1 MTMILTAKS
10 FLLNLLLVF
19 APLSIIQILYLLKQT
34 SFLKRSSGWLLA
46 IFPLLSVILCMM
58 YPIVINEN
66 FILDFRRIPFILGA
80 LYGGKWVSLI
90 YLVVL
95 LSYRFMLGGSGFYPT
110 LLSFSLVA
118 IFTSLVSTH
127 FLKLDLKWKL
137 AVAAGLDACL
147 GSVSTVLS
155 LVFFDSQ
162 ISLETWILFNSISLT
177 GVVLATLI
185 YEVFINQFKL
195 LHSVMESQKLEVAS
209 HLAASISHE
218 VRNPLTVSR
227 GFLQLI
233 NSDLEDKKTKGY
245 MELAIHELDRATE
258 IINDYL
264 TFAKPFPEKVEKIN
278 VKSELE
284 QSLSVIQPLA
294 TMSDVTI
301 NSNID
306 ISPTYI
312 QSEKRK
318 FQQCLLNILKNA
330 IEAMPDG
337 GELTVDALHKGFELK
352 VSISDT
358 GIGMSEEQIV
368 RMGEPFF
375 TTKEKGTGLG
385 MMVSHSIMKAMNGEI
400 IYESSPNKGTTVI
413 LLFKIENEGS

>member
-1 MTMILTAKS
+1 M
-10 FLLNLLLVF
+10 
-19 APLSIIQILYLLKQT
+19 
-34 SFLKRSSGWLLA
+34 
-46 IFPLLSVILCMM
+46 
-58 YPIVINEN
+58 
-66 FILDFRRIPFILGA
+66 
-80 LYGGKWVSLI
+80 
-90 YLVVL
+90 
-95 LSYRFMLGGSGFYPT
+95 
-110 LLSFSLVA
+110 
-118 IFTSLVSTH
+118 
-127 FLKLDLKWKL
+127 
-137 AVAAGLDACL
+137 
-147 GSVSTVLS
+147 
-155 LVFFDSQ
+155 FFFESQ
-162 ISLETWILFNSISLT
+162 INIETWILFNFVSLT

-185 YEVFINQFKL
+185 YEVFMNQFKL

-227 GFLQLI
+227 GFLQMI

-245 MELAIHELDRATE
+245 MELAIDELDRATE

-301 NSNID
+301 NSKID

-413 LLFKIENEGS
+413 LLFKIEK

>member
-1 MTMILTAKS
+1 M
-10 FLLNLLLVF
+10 LV
-19 APLSIIQILYLLKQT
+19 
-34 SFLKRSSGWLLA
+34 
-46 IFPLLSVILCMM
+46 
-58 YPIVINEN
+58 
-66 FILDFRRIPFILGA
+66 LGVYQ
-80 LYGGKWVSLI
+80 LECRL
-90 YLVVL
+90 
-95 LSYRFMLGGSGFYPT
+95 
-110 LLSFSLVA
+110 
-118 IFTSLVSTH
+118 
-127 FLKLDLKWKL
+127 
-137 AVAAGLDACL
+137 
-147 GSVSTVLS
+147 
-155 LVFFDSQ
+155 FFFESQ
-162 ISLETWILFNSISLT
+162 INIETWILFNFVSLT

-185 YEVFINQFKL
+185 YEVFMNQFKL

-227 GFLQLI
+227 GFLQMI

-245 MELAIHELDRATE
+245 MELAIDELDRATE

-301 NSNID
+301 NSKID

-413 LLFKIENEGS
+413 LLFKIEK